1 MRRARLPARAGKRAR
16 HARRRAWP
24 LAFILKLG
32 LLVGLLLVAPHAG
45 GSAGFAKPLVGAV
58 GTADLN
64 VLPIF
69 SDSNGTVGRP
79 FRRVVNVL
87 NLGPDAVDDL
97 STTVTFSRAPSS
109 VGFEPPVDTGSAQMT
124 CNWSGTTVT
133 CHATHSAPPNTEGP
147 ASSIAFHIV
156 MPAAGTLTMTATAS
170 SAQVDPNPGNNTRSD
185 VTTVTA
191 PPAPVCSVP
200 KLLGKTLPR
209 ARRALAAA
217 HCRLGRV
224 GYAFSSARK
233 RGRVV
238 AQRPRA
244 GVRIKAG
251 ARVKVVVGRGPGG

>member
-1 MRRARLPARAGKRAR
+1 VRRARLPARAGKRAR

-32 LLVGLLLVAPHAG
+32 LLVGLLLLAPLAWG
-45 GSAGFAKPLVGAV
+45 NAGFARPLVGAV
-58 GTADLN
+58 GTADLM
-64 VLPIF
+64 VEHIF
-69 SDSNGTVGRP
+69 ADSNGTVGQP
-79 FRRVVNVL
+79 IRRVVNVL
-87 NLGPDAVDDL
+87 NLGPDAADDL
-97 STTVTFSRAPSS
+97 STTVTFSRAPSFVS
-109 VGFEPPVDTGSAQMT
+109 FDRDTGDAQMT

-133 CHATHSAPPNTEGP
+133 CHATHSAAPQAQGA
-147 ASSIAFHIV
+147 ASSIAFLIV
-156 MPAAGTLTMTATAS
+156 MATPGTLTITATAS
-170 SAQVDPNPGNNTRSD
+170 SSQVDPNPADNTRSD

-200 KLLGKTLPR
+200 KLLGKTLLR